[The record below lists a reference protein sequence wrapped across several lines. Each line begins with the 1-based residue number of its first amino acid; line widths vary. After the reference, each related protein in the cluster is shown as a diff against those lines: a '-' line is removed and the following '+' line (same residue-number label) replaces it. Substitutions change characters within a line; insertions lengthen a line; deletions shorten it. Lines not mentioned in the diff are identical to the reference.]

1 MISTMWSSAPA
12 GIPGPGRLVA
22 RPAACGGRPVAL
34 RLRAL
39 PLTAAV
45 APRVPQTVVLGA
57 PVDGTPAFG
66 IAPTTG
72 GLDATRG
79 TDATRVADAF
89 GTTGVRT
96 PNTQHDGNTPLGI
109 HSPGRPLS

>member
-1 MISTMWSSAPA
+1 MISTMRSSAPA
-12 GIPGPGRLVA
+12 RISGPGRLVA

-45 APRVPQTVVLGA
+45 ATRVSQTVVPGA
-57 PVDGTPAFG
+57 PVGVPAFG

-72 GLDATRG
+72 GFDATRATG
-79 TDATRVADAF
+79 ATRVAGAF
-89 GTTGVRT
+89 GTTGARQQ
-96 PNTQHDGNTPLGI
+96 NTTHNGTTPLGI

>member
-12 GIPGPGRLVA
+12 GVSGPGRLVA

-45 APRVPQTVVLGA
+45 ATRVVQTVVPGA
-57 PVDGTPAFG
+57 PFPGTPAFG

-72 GLDATRG
+72 GFDATRG
-79 TDATRVADAF
+79 SDATRVADAF
-89 GTTGVRT
+89 DATGVRT
-96 PNTQHDGNTPLGI
+96 PNTQHDGTTPLGI

>member
-12 GIPGPGRLVA
+12 GVSGPGRLVV

-39 PLTAAV
+39 PLTSAV
-45 APRVPQTVVLGA
+45 ATRLPQTAVFGA
-57 PVDGTPAFG
+57 PVAGTPGFG

-72 GLDATRG
+72 GFDATR
-79 TDATRVADAF
+79 ATRVADAF

-96 PNTQHDGNTPLGI
+96 PNTQHDGTTPLGI